1 MSTEKGIYVFCAIT
15 EKEKK
20 SFGQAEFNGRK
31 SGVYTIHLDTIA
43 MVVCKVEGEVLPGR
57 QNLLTHQN
65 VISEVMKQ
73 YSLIPMSF
81 GNVFHSEKDVLLI
94 TKHLK
99 KDFTELFSHLENK
112 IEVGLKVIPK
122 KEWIDDEM
130 KKDPVLLEWKN
141 TSQDLEAPSAFYD
154 RIQMGERAQLF
165 ILQLQEQVE
174 KEIYLPLLGLT
185 AAGKQNDTIPG
196 KVFLNA
202 AFLIDRN
209 SEAEFDERVNE
220 IYEVWKDKVDF
231 KYTGPWP
238 AYNFVNIRLRIEGS
252 S

>member
-1 MSTEKGIYVFCAIT
+1 MSTEKGIYVFCAIA

-20 SFGQAEFNGRK
+20 SFGQAEFNGEK
-31 SGVYTIHLDTIA
+31 SGVFTLHLGSIA

-57 QNLLTHQN
+57 QNLLTHQD

-94 TKHLK
+94 TSHLK
-99 KDFTELFSHLENK
+99 KDFIELFSHLENK
-112 IEVGLKVIPK
+112 IEVGLKVFPK
-122 KEWIDDEM
+122 KEWIDAEM

-141 TSQDLEAPSAFYD
+141 SKDIDAPAAFYD

-165 ILQLQEQVE
+165 VLQLQEQVE
-174 KEIYLPLLGLT
+174 REIYLPLSLLS

-202 AFLIDRN
+202 AFLIERS
-209 SEAEFDERVNE
+209 SETQFDQKVNDL
-220 IYEVWKDKVDF
+220 YEAWKDKVDF

>member
-1 MSTEKGIYVFCAIT
+1 M
-15 EKEKK
+15 
-20 SFGQAEFNGRK
+20 
-31 SGVYTIHLDTIA
+31 
-43 MVVCKVEGEVLPGR
+43 
-57 QNLLTHQN
+57 
-65 VISEVMKQ
+65 
-73 YSLIPMSF
+73 
-81 GNVFHSEKDVLLI
+81 
-94 TKHLK
+94 
-99 KDFTELFSHLENK
+99 
-112 IEVGLKVIPK
+112 
-122 KEWIDDEM
+122 
-130 KKDPVLLEWKN
+130 
-141 TSQDLEAPSAFYD
+141 
-154 RIQMGERAQLF
+154 
-165 ILQLQEQVE
+165 E